1 MKRSLSWLL
10 SFFII
15 LTLAGC
21 ASSPQP
27 GPTTPTSAASPQA
40 DAPAG
45 QATLTLSVINVG
57 KADAMLLSS
66 PDGTHYMVDTGK
78 AEDYPRLAQALAAH
92 GVTRLEG
99 IILTH
104 GHKDHMG
111 GLESLLQALPVD
123 TLYVSALDTVTYKSG
138 QLESLLE
145 GRQTQLKQLRVG
157 DTLQLGGAQAT
168 VLAPTGVDTENENN
182 NSLVLMVQLGQTR
195 MLLMGDAEEDVEKL
209 LLASQQ
215 NLNAQVLKAGHHGKD
230 DATTEAFL
238 QAVAPEYVIL
248 TGDPAEDS
256 ESPGKRVIALLDQG
270 TASYIQTAGDILT
283 YDYTTDGQRFTPG
296 QTPALQGSSP
306 LSGLELDGI
315 DRKAE
320 YVRVKNNSSQTLD
333 LTGCW
338 ILSENGGE
346 TYFFPQG
353 TTLAPGGTLTILSGD
368 APPQGDLVWTTD
380 KVWKAKK
387 GDAALLY
394 DAQGRL
400 LDRLD

>member
-1 MKRSLSWLL
+1 MKRYLCWLL
-10 SFFII
+10 SLLII
-15 LTLAGC
+15 WAFAGC
-21 ASSPQP
+21 ASSPDATVLPSAGATLPQ
-27 GPTTPTSAASPQA
+27 TAAPTSQP
-40 DAPAG
+40 
-45 QATLTLSVINVG
+45 TLTLSVINVG
-57 KADAMLLSS
+57 KADALLLST
-66 PDGTHYMVDTGK
+66 PDGAHYMVDTGK
-78 AEDYPRLAQALAAH
+78 AEDYPQLAQALSAH
-92 GVTRLEG
+92 GVNRLEG

-104 GHKDHMG
+104 GHSDHMG
-111 GLESLLQALPVD
+111 GLASLLQAYPVD
-123 TLYVSALDTVTYKSG
+123 AVYVNALDTVTYKSG
-138 QLESLLE
+138 EIEGLLE
-145 GRQTQLKQLRVG
+145 GSSTELKQLRVG

-168 VLAPTGVDTENENN
+168 VLVPTGVDEENENN
-182 NSLVLMVQLGQTR
+182 NSLVLMLQYGQTR

-238 QAVAPEYVIL
+238 QAVKPEHVIL
-248 TGDPAEDS
+248 TGDPTEDS
-256 ESPGKRVIALLDQG
+256 ESPGSRVISLLEQKNLE
-270 TASYIQTAGDILT
+270 YVQTSGDVLT
-283 YDYTTDGQRFTPG
+283 FDYMTDGQRVTQG
-296 QTPALQGSSP
+296 QTQAPQDESP
-306 LSGLELDGI
+306 LAGLVLDGI

-320 YVRVKNNSSQTLD
+320 YVRIKNNAGQTLD

-353 TTLAPGGTLTILSGD
+353 TTLAPGGTLTIVSGD
-368 APPQGDLVWTTD
+368 EPPQGDLVWTED

-394 DAQGRL
+394 DGQGRL

>member
-27 GPTTPTSAASPQA
+27 GPTTPASAASPQA

-248 TGDPAEDS
+248 TGDPTEDS

-306 LSGLELDGI
+306 LAGLELDGI

-320 YVRVKNNSSQTLD
+320 YVRVKNNSSQTLE

-353 TTLAPGGTLTILSGD
+353 TTLAPAGTLTILSGD
-368 APPQGDLVWTTD
+368 DPPQGDLVWTTD